1 MHPMSDD
8 LSKNQSKLTIPFKN
22 RFIMKNTRRE
32 FIKTSASLTGLGVVA
47 AGDLLAAS
55 SKRETKKTPSDQ
67 IRVALIGCRNQGY
80 TNLTSMMRNDSSV
93 VCAALVDVDGN
104 VLNGRMADLQ
114 KEFPNNGKV
123 EAYAD
128 YRKVLDD
135 KSIDT
140 VIIGTPDHWH
150 CLQFVEACQAGKNI
164 LVEKPIANYMAEA
177 EIMLAAAK
185 KYNNIVCVNQH
196 QRSGEEWIKAMEIV
210 KSGILGKI
218 TRVDIWANFGYAVG
232 GPIIADS
239 PVPEGID
246 FDKWLG
252 PAKKRT
258 FNGQRY
264 YGSWRM
270 FWDYGGGLMTDW
282 GVHLLDMGMWAMD
295 AQGMMPN
302 QVYSNGGRFAF
313 LDRASETA
321 STQTA
326 IYQFDDWQMTWSQ
339 NGGVQE
345 GPYGR
350 LYGVAFIGTEGTLVA
365 DRDGYEVFPEW
376 SNELKKRLFE
386 PIPKFEGDRR
396 SQDRHTAAFIK
407 CIKEGNR
414 NTPCTIQVGRDAALL
429 AHMANI
435 SYRLG
440 GAPLVYDAN
449 TQRFIDNDKANAM
462 LFPKYR
468 APYQFPVI

>member
-1 MHPMSDD
+1 
-8 LSKNQSKLTIPFKN
+8 
-22 RFIMKNTRRE
+22 MKNTRRE

-67 IRVALIGCRNQGY
+67 IRVALIGCKNQGY

-104 VLNGRMADLQ
+104 ILNGRLADLQ
-114 KEFPNNGKV
+114 KEFPNNGKI
-123 EAYAD
+123 ETYAD

-140 VIIGTPDHWH
+140 VIIATPDHWH

-164 LVEKPIANYMAEA
+164 LVEKPISNYMAEA
-177 EIMLAAAK
+177 ETMLAAAK

-196 QRSGEEWIKAMEIV
+196 QRSGEEWIKSMEIV

-232 GPIIADS
+232 NPIVTDS
-239 PVPEGID
+239 AVPQGVD

-258 FNGQRY
+258 FNERRFHGF
-264 YGSWRM
+264 WRM

-295 AQGMMPN
+295 AEGMMPN

-339 NGGVQE
+339 NAGVQT

-350 LYGVAFIGTEGTLVA
+350 LYGVAFIGTDGTLVA

-376 SNELKKRLFE
+376 SNDLGRFMFE
-386 PIPKFEGDRR
+386 PVPKFEGDKR
-396 SQDRHTAAFIK
+396 SQDHHTAAFIK

-440 GAPLVYDAN
+440 GAPLVYDDN

-468 APYQFPVI
+468 APYRFPVI